1 MATQIL
7 NGIYQLKV
15 PIPNSPLENTNV
27 YLLQGDKNY
36 TLIDTGWDSKTA
48 FNSLNRQLAEVGI
61 GFRDIAQIIVTHAH
75 FDHYGL
81 TEKIKQVSDAKI
93 LMHNAEKT
101 VLRSRY
107 AVDKKFLDEVVIW
120 FRRNGVPERMLT
132 AVHGPISG
140 FGKTLPAQPDVLLN
154 GDETIS
160 SGDFNLKVIWTPGH
174 SPGHICLYEPER
186 KVLFSGDHV
195 LPSITPNVSLPPNPT
210 GNPLGDYI
218 KSLLTVQKLAVELVL
233 PGHENTFNNLSK
245 RVDEI
250 IYHHEKRS
258 VEILKAMKHQEM
270 TAYQIANLVTWM
282 PEQGGVKHD
291 DLAPLAKL
299 AAVSE
304 TMAHLKAMSVEGKV
318 STTVRDSVLFWSALP
333 AEK

>member
-1 MATQIL
+1 MTTQIL
-7 NGIYQLKV
+7 NGVYQLKV
-15 PIPNSPLENTNV
+15 PIPNSPLQATNI
-27 YLLQGDKNY
+27 YLLQGDKSF

-48 FNSLNRQLAEVGI
+48 FNSLNRQLAEFGV
-61 GFRDIAQIIVTHAH
+61 GFRDISQIIVTHAH

-81 TEKIKQVSDAKI
+81 IDKIKQVSDAKI
-93 LMHNAEKT
+93 LIHQAEKE

-120 FRRNGVPERMLT
+120 FRLNGVPERMLA

-140 FGKTLPAQPDVLLN
+140 FGENAPVQPDVFLN
-154 GDETIS
+154 GDETIT

-174 SPGHICLYEPER
+174 SPGHICLYEPVR
-186 KVLFSGDHV
+186 KILFSGDHV
-195 LPSITPNVSLPPNPT
+195 LPSITPNVSLPPNAT
-210 GNPLGDYI
+210 GNPLGDYL
-218 KSLLTVQKLAVELVL
+218 KSLLTVQQLVVELVL
-233 PGHENTFNNLSK
+233 PGHENVFHNLSK

-250 IYHHEKRS
+250 MYHHEKRS
-258 VEILKAMKHQEM
+258 AEILKAMEHQEM

-291 DLAPLAKL
+291 DLSPIAKL

-304 TMAHLKAMSVEGKV
+304 TLAHLKDMRAGNKV
-318 STTVRDSVLFWSALP
+318 TTVNHDDIVYYRDI
-333 AEK
+333 

>member
-1 MATQIL
+1 MTTQIL
-7 NGIYQLKV
+7 NGVYQLKV
-15 PIPNSPLENTNV
+15 PIPNSPLESTNV

-48 FNSLNRQLAEVGI
+48 FNSLNRQLAEIGV

-81 TEKIKQVSDAKI
+81 TEKIKQASDAKI

-120 FRRNGVPERMLT
+120 FRLNGVPERMLA

-140 FGKTLPAQPDVLLN
+140 FGENAPVQPDILLN
-154 GDETIS
+154 GDEKIT
-160 SGDFNLKVIWTPGH
+160 SGVFNLNVIWTPGH

-186 KVLFSGDHV
+186 KILFSGDHI
-195 LPSITPNVSLPPNPT
+195 LPSITPNVSLPPNAT

-218 KSLLTVQKLAVELVL
+218 KSLLTVKKLAVEIVL
-233 PGHENTFNNLSK
+233 PGHEDIFRDLSK

-250 IYHHEKRS
+250 IYHHQKRS
-258 VEILKAMKHQEM
+258 TEILKAMKHQEM

-291 DLAPLAKL
+291 DLSPIAKL
-299 AAVSE
+299 AAVGE
-304 TMAHLKAMSVEGKV
+304 TLAHLKDMSAENKV
-318 STTVRDSVLFWSALP
+318 ASVNHDDIVYYRDI
-333 AEK
+333 